1 MEAREAT
8 ATGESCMRV
17 DAIAKV
23 TGRARYTD
31 DYVMA
36 GMCYAKYVRSP
47 IAHGYAVSIND
58 EQARSLPGVLAI
70 FTWEDV
76 PDIPFATAGHAW
88 TLDENKRDTADR
100 ALLTRH
106 VRHHGDAVAIV
117 VARDELTAEKA
128 AQLVSIEWQELPV
141 ITTPEAALAEDAA
154 PIHNGGNLLKQ
165 STMSTGN
172 VQQTIDA
179 ADYQIQGHYQT
190 PVIQHCHMESVTSLA
205 WMEDDSRITIVSST
219 QIRPIATSDGK
230 LTPELMQPYLHGFG
244 DQHHSQPRALYISQC
259 TELGTIYTPEELK
272 RLTDFAHLNGMYV
285 HMDGARIANA
295 CAALHLS
302 LKELTVDCGIDI
314 LSFGGTK
321 NGLMMGECVII
332 FNKDLQREAR
342 YVRKQSAQLASKMRY
357 LSCQFTAYL
366 TNDLWLKNAAHAN
379 AMAGKLY
386 QALKELPEVTFTQK
400 PESNQLFLT
409 MPRPAIDRM
418 LEFYFFY
425 FWNEANNEIRLV
437 TSFDTTEEDVNQ
449 FIRLLRR

>member
-1 MEAREAT
+1 MRSFASDNNSGVHPLVMEALSRANADHALSYGDDRWTEEAVAKIKEIFTPDCVPLFVFNGTGQQCGGFASNDASVSFNLLCGNCPYLCRRVRLSRENDRL
-8 ATGESCMRV
+8 S
-17 DAIAKV
+17 D
-23 TGRARYTD
+23 
-31 DYVMA
+31 
-36 GMCYAKYVRSP
+36 SP
-47 IAHGYAVSIND
+47 IA
-58 EQARSLPGVLAI
+58 
-70 FTWEDV
+70 
-76 PDIPFATAGHAW
+76 
-88 TLDENKRDTADR
+88 
-100 ALLTRH
+100 
-106 VRHHGDAVAIV
+106 
-117 VARDELTAEKA
+117 
-128 AQLVSIEWQELPV
+128 
-141 ITTPEAALAEDAA
+141 TT
-154 PIHNGGNLLKQ
+154 
-165 STMSTGN
+165 
-172 VQQTIDA
+172 
-179 ADYQIQGHYQT
+179 
-190 PVIQHCHMESVTSLA
+190 
-205 WMEDDSRITIVSST
+205 
-219 QIRPIATSDGK
+219 DGK

-342 YVRKQSAQLASKMRY
+342 FVRKQSAQLASKMRY

-366 TNDLWLKNAAHAN
+366 TDDLWLKNAAHAN
-379 AMAGKLY
+379 AMASKLY

-409 MPRPAIDRM
+409 MPRPTIDRM
-418 LEFYFFY
+418 LESYFFY
-425 FWNEANNEIRLV
+425 FWNEANHEIRLV